1 MSPLL
6 RVQQLSTTFTTSGP
20 PARAVDGVSFD
31 LEAGETLGLVG
42 ESGCGKTVTALSILR
57 LIETPPGEISP
68 DSVIEY
74 DGADI
79 LKLSPPELRRIRG
92 AEIAMVF
99 QEPTTSLNPVLTVG
113 TQIAET
119 VRAHRPVSRDE
130 ARHRAVELLDL
141 VRIPEADRRV
151 HQYPHE
157 LSGGMQQRVMIAMA
171 LSCEPKVLIADEP
184 TTALDVTIQAQ
195 ILELLADLQR
205 QLGMGM
211 ILITHDLGVVAGIA
225 DRVAIMYGG
234 QILEQAPTEALFA
247 QPTHPYTEALLRA
260 APRIDAPSER
270 LPVIPGTVP
279 PATAWPVGCRFHPR
293 CRHQWEHCTGAM
305 PDLLQQAPHHRVR
318 CWLVTE
324 PHRRK
329 G

>member
-6 RVQQLSTTFTTSGP
+6 RVQQLCTTFTIDGT
-20 PARAVDGVSFD
+20 PARAVDGVSFE

-74 DGADI
+74 DGTDI
-79 LKLSPPELRRIRG
+79 LKLPPKELRRIRG

-141 VRIPEADRRV
+141 VRIPDADRRV

-205 QLGMGM
+205 QLGMAMM
-211 ILITHDLGVVAGIA
+211 IITHDLGVVAGVA
-225 DRVAIMYGG
+225 DRVAIMYAG
-234 QILEQAPTEALFA
+234 QIVEQATTASVFA
-247 QPTHPYTEALLRA
+247 QPPHPYTEALLRA
-260 APRIDAPSER
+260 APRIDAPTDR
-270 LPVIPGTVP
+270 LPVIPGAVP
-279 PATAWPVGCRFHPR
+279 PASSWPVGCRFHPR

-305 PDLLQQAPHHRVR
+305 PDLLQQAPQHRVR

-329 G
+329 E